1 MTPPNDTT
9 PDAMPSPIP
18 TPLPIAAGD
27 TRQARR
33 NAFAQ
38 WYMEM
43 KFRIEDVVNSLDAM
57 RDELKRPDSPFYG
70 LVDPDEL
77 DNAASSISQGSVE
90 FFEITLQM
98 CEPMPDLQEW
108 LRRAEGRVAA

>member
-1 MTPPNDTT
+1 MIATNENTT
-9 PDAMPSPIP
+9 PDTTANPIP

-43 KFRIEDVVNSLDAM
+43 KFRIEDVVEALDAM
-57 RDELKRPDSPFYG
+57 RDEVKRPDSPFHG
-70 LVDPDEL
+70 LVP
-77 DNAASSISQGSVE
+77 A
-90 FFEITLQM
+90 
-98 CEPMPDLQEW
+98 PK
-108 LRRAEGRVAA
+108 RRAA